1 MTKAE
6 NFVFFDS
13 LFILLRCQKDP
24 EVHSRF
30 SERMLGFV
38 LMSTGGEGVGRQ
50 RERGKK
56 RERSSLSR

>member
-1 MTKAE
+1 M
-6 NFVFFDS
+6 FFDS

-38 LMSTGGEGVGRQ
+38 LVSTGGGGGGGGEEREREKERVGRSQ
-50 RERGKK
+50 
-56 RERSSLSR
+56 